1 MSYLLVDNS
10 NTRTKFA
17 LCEEHGQV
25 DMRVIPT
32 VEISSSALQLLLQDW
47 QFEKVCLCSV
57 VPGASAVIRQVCKGK
72 EIIVLDARTSDAVN
86 FSQYPGI
93 DTLGADRV
101 ANVLAAVRLLDL
113 PVVAVDAGTATTF
126 DVVTMGADGPC
137 FRGGVIAPGIA
148 AMARCLN
155 LSTALLPVVEGWQS
169 APTIGRDTAESM
181 GSAIRLGYPAMVDAI
196 LDSIE
201 QEVGQP
207 VHVVLTGG
215 DAGALAPLLRRSCH
229 MAPLLTLQGLA
240 FVAGIQ
246 I

>member
-1 MSYLLVDNS
+1 MLVDNS

-17 LCEEHGQV
+17 LCEGGGRI

-32 VEISSSALQLLLQDW
+32 AEISSSALHLLLQDW
-47 QFEKVCLCSV
+47 QFEKVCLSSV
-57 VPGASAVIRQVCKGK
+57 VPWASAVIQQVCKGK
-72 EIIVLDARTSDAVN
+72 EMVVLDARTSDAVD
-86 FSQYPGI
+86 FTQYPGI

-101 ANVLAAVRLLDL
+101 ANVLAAVHLQDL

-126 DVVTMGADGPC
+126 DVVTKGAERPC

-148 AMARCLN
+148 AMARCLH
-155 LSTALLPVVEGWQS
+155 LSTAQLPVVENWQS
-169 APTIGRDTAESM
+169 AQTIGRDTAESM

-201 QEVGQP
+201 QEVEQP
-207 VHVVLTGG
+207 IHVVLTGG
-215 DAGALAPLLRRSCH
+215 DAAALAPLMRRSCH

-246 I
+246 V